1 LSRFGKEAKSV
12 NQTTGYRWRTLI
24 EITPGTLEQSS
35 NEFSGASTMSLE
47 YQPIPPVPVETARIA
62 KAAFPKGNPYLT
74 LRDELG
80 PLFSDLDFA
89 GLFSHIG
96 QPAVPPWQLALI
108 TVMQFRENLSDRQTA
123 DAVRSRIDWKYL
135 LGLELT
141 DCGFDF
147 SVLSE
152 FRQRLIDRQAGHI
165 LLDRLL
171 EHCRLL
177 GLVKARGKQR
187 TDSTRVLAAI
197 RVLNRL
203 ELVAETLRAALNEL
217 ATVASEWLQQVA
229 LESWYKRYAS
239 RIEDTRLPESATA
252 REVYAQTVGDDIYYL
267 LECLKES
274 QLSIDWQQLPSI
286 MALKLVWQRHYDIVA
301 DDQTGFKQVRFKPKR
316 ALAKAATGI
325 ESPYDIEAR
334 YRSRYEVSWT
344 GYMVHLS
351 ETCDDDA
358 CHVITQVMTTP
369 ATVHEVHCTPAIHQ
383 ALSDKGLAPGEHFV
397 DSAYVD
403 AHLLVAA
410 QAQGITLVGPTRP
423 NVTWQTQAEAAFDL
437 TQFTIDWE
445 HQKVVCPQ
453 GKQSLSWSP
462 LTDRYNRPVFKVNF
476 SRSDCTACPVRS
488 HCTRAKLPTARRL
501 LLMPQQQSEA
511 LKHARALHASAEGQ
525 QRYKRRAGIEGTL
538 SQGVRAFGLR
548 QSRYRG
554 LAKTH
559 LQNIATAAAMNF
571 DRLVNWLTGVPRAK
585 TRVSRF
591 AALAAS

>member
-1 LSRFGKEAKSV
+1 
-12 NQTTGYRWRTLI
+12 
-24 EITPGTLEQSS
+24 
-35 NEFSGASTMSLE
+35 MSLE
-47 YQPIPPVPVETARIA
+47 YQPMPPVPIETARIA
-62 KAAFPKGNPYLT
+62 KAAFPKGNPSLT

-80 PLFSDLDFA
+80 LLFSDLDFA
-89 GLFSHIG
+89 GLFSHTG

-152 FRQRLIDRQAGHI
+152 FRQRLIDRQAGHL

-229 LESWYKRYAS
+229 LESWYQRYAS

-286 MALKLVWQRHYDIVA
+286 MALKLVWQRHYEVITDEK
-301 DDQTGFKQVRFKPKR
+301 TGFQQVRFKPKHE
-316 ALAKAATGI
+316 LAKSAEGI
-325 ESPYDIEAR
+325 ESPYDVEAR
-334 YRSRYEVSWT
+334 YRSRYELSWT
-344 GYMVHLS
+344 GYMVHVS

-358 CHVITQVMTTP
+358 CHLITQVMTTP
-369 ATVHEVHCTPAIHQ
+369 ATVHEAQCTEAIHQ
-383 ALSDKGLAPGEHFV
+383 ALLDKHLPPSEHFV

-410 QAQGITLVGPTRP
+410 QAQGLTMVGPARP
-423 NVTWQTQAEAAFDL
+423 NVTWQTRTENAFDF
-437 TQFTIDWE
+437 TQFTVDWE
-445 HQKVVCPQ
+445 QQRVTCPQ
-453 GKQSLSWSP
+453 GKQSISWSP
-462 LTDRYNRPVFKVNF
+462 LIGQDGHPAFKARF
-476 SRSDCTACPVRS
+476 STLDCGPCLVRDQ
-488 HCTRAKLPTARRL
+488 CTRAKPPVARSL
-501 LLMPQQQSEA
+501 LLMPQPQYEA
-511 LKHARALHASAEGQ
+511 LKTARALHASAEGR
-525 QRYKRRAGIEGTL
+525 QRYQRRAGIEGTL

-548 QSRYRG
+548 QTRYRG

-559 LQNIATAAAMNF
+559 LQNIAIAAAMNF

-591 AALAAS
+591 AALAAG